1 MEVDRQENN
10 TENYMGETFR
20 CTNKKLSKGYVH
32 ARTLNRFEIDK
43 NQPISM
49 FKVIKNKKENNMTAL
64 EAFRQTQ

>member
-20 CTNKKLSKGYVH
+20 CTNKKLSKGYMH
-32 ARTLNRFEIDK
+32 ARTLSHFEIDK

-49 FKVIKNKKENNMTAL
+49 FKVHK
-64 EAFRQTQ
+64 R